1 MKRDGLVHIIR
12 GQTSNETGDC
22 AMNLNLRQAIVK
34 RVEDKS
40 SEELRDV
47 IEGSIGGDDRAL
59 PGLGV
64 LFEIIWQNTD
74 HSVQQ
79 DLVETLKVHLQD

>member
-1 MKRDGLVHIIR
+1 
-12 GQTSNETGDC
+12 
-22 AMNLNLRQAIVK
+22 MNLNLRQAIVR

-40 SEELRDV
+40 NDELRDV

-64 LFEIIWQNTD
+64 LFEIIWKHTDETVQN
-74 HSVQQ
+74 
-79 DLVETLKVHLQD
+79 DLVETLKNHLNE

>member
-1 MKRDGLVHIIR
+1 
-12 GQTSNETGDC
+12 
-22 AMNLNLRQAIVK
+22 MNLNLRQAIVQ
-34 RVEDKS
+34 RVQDKT
-40 SEELRDV
+40 SEELMDV

-74 HSVQQ
+74 EGLHHTMV
-79 DLVETLKVHLQD
+79 DKLKDHLDQ

>member
-1 MKRDGLVHIIR
+1 
-12 GQTSNETGDC
+12 
-22 AMNLNLRQAIVK
+22 MNLDLRQAIVR

-47 IEGSIGGDDRAL
+47 IEDSIGGDDRAL

-64 LFEIIWQNTD
+64 LFEIIWKHTD
-74 HSVQQ
+74 ESVQQ
-79 DLVETLKVHLQD
+79 DLVETLKVHLHEKSGAGQP

>member
-1 MKRDGLVHIIR
+1 
-12 GQTSNETGDC
+12 
-22 AMNLNLRQAIVK
+22 MNLNLRQAIVR

-40 SEELRDV
+40 SEELFEV

-64 LFEIIWQNTD
+64 LFEIIWKNLDDT
-74 HSVQQ
+74 VQQ
-79 DLVETLKVHLQD
+79 DLVATLKEHLHD